1 MRRFFSLL
9 VIFVLLLFSNSNS
22 FSEELSE
29 NLEQALRNAIPF
41 DKAIKLSRGKLSP
54 QTADGF
60 SLEKKDYCIVLKEGW
75 GWPSCEGIDTV
86 VILPIPGID
95 TMLVEKAN
103 SSGYVKKDDWLSLDK
118 KELKKKIQ
126 IIEDGLREI
135 VKQQSINL
143 NKDVKFGGW
152 RTYPQLYSEKNYI
165 YYAYDGLF
173 DGERVINIKASV
185 LDRKGFI
192 PFTIIPD
199 NNNLN
204 STQIE
209 KIINNALDSYQP
221 IKEENYSSFIKGDKV
236 AAIGALGVLAS
247 LAGVKW
253 GKTFTAVVLA
263 FFKKAWFLI
272 FLPVIFLWNRITKF
286 IKGIFGIK

>member
-1 MRRFFSLL
+1 M
-9 VIFVLLLFSNSNS
+9 FVLLLFSNSNS

-29 NLEQALRNAIPF
+29 NLKQAFSNAMPF
-41 DKAIKLSRGKLSP
+41 DKALKLSRGQLFP

-60 SLEKKDYCIVLKEGW
+60 SFEKKDYCIVMKESW
-75 GWPSCEGIDTV
+75 GWPSCDGIEAF
-86 VILPIPGID
+86 VILSMPGVD
-95 TMLVEKAN
+95 TMLVEKPD

-118 KELKKKIQ
+118 KELKKSIQ

-143 NKDVKFGGW
+143 NTDVKFGGW

-173 DGERVINIKASV
+173 DGKRIINIKATV
-185 LDRKGFI
+185 LDRQGYI
-192 PFTIIPD
+192 PFTIIPA

-209 KIINNALDSYQP
+209 KIINNVLDSYKP
-221 IKEENYSSFIKGDKV
+221 KKEENYSSFIKGDKV
-236 AAIGALGVLAS
+236 AAVGALGVLAS

-253 GKTFTAVVLA
+253 GKTIMAVILA

-272 FLPVIFLWNRITKF
+272 FLPFIFLWNRIIKF
-286 IKGIFGIK
+286 FKGIFGIK